1 MSENIVGD
9 ILASFLAIAILYGI
23 KCLVDYNRSKKIKIT
38 KKIKNKNGYVF

>member
-23 KCLVDYNRSKKIKIT
+23 KCLVDYNRSKK
-38 KKIKNKNGYVF
+38 NKNNEKDKK